1 MRGLGVIV
9 NVIAV
14 IVGSLLG
21 LLMRKGVSKRF
32 QDIAMQ
38 ACGVS
43 TIFIAISGAIKEM
56 AKVSGKSL
64 EMNGTMLMIISLI
77 VGSLIG
83 EAINIEKRVEHFGD
97 WIKLKV
103 AAVNNRKQ
111 QAIESSKESSKKSSK
126 SNVSNDRFTE
136 GFMTSTLIICVG
148 AMAVVGSIQDGLTG
162 DASMIY
168 AKSVMDFIIVTI
180 LAATMGIGVM
190 FSAFSVLVYQGLI
203 T

>member
-1 MRGLGVIV
+1 MRGFGVIV

-14 IVGSLLG
+14 IIGSMIG

-38 ACGVS
+38 ACGIS
-43 TIFIAISGAIKEM
+43 TIFIAIAGAIKEM
-56 AKVSGKSL
+56 AKVSDKGL

-97 WIKLKV
+97 WIKFKV
-103 AAVNNRKQ
+103 ADA
-111 QAIESSKESSKKSSK
+111 SKKKAAKKGVKTNHSQTE
-126 SNVSNDRFTE
+126 VSNDRFTE
-136 GFMTSTLIICVG
+136 GFMTATLIVCVG

-168 AKSVMDFIIVTI
+168 AKSVMDFI
-180 LAATMGIGVM
+180 LDME
-190 FSAFSVLVYQGLI
+190 LE
-203 T
+203 